1 MSAAGLCIHQQ
12 CHPVPFSVVY
22 HTWAG
27 SLDSHTGAWEA
38 WLRLDFHQT
47 SPKCWADRWNQNNY
61 RSLCTNPTSS
71 MHSPGMFLNVGMIFG
86 FFKPETM
93 CQMREVKGFNDD
105 LSNILNSVDDCTP
118 LNENSECLAT
128 LTRSGTGDGSN
139 CLARF
144 GKIQH
149 HYARHSKIAD
159 VCKCTKQHGNNL
171 FGDTLSA

>member
-47 SPKCWADRWNQNNY
+47 SPKCWPDRWNKNN
-61 RSLCTNPTSS
+61 R
-71 MHSPGMFLNVGMIFG
+71 FLNVGMIFG

-93 CQMREVKGFNDD
+93 CQMLEVKGFNDD
-105 LSNILNSVDDCTP
+105 LSNVLNSVYIDDCTP

-139 CLARF
+139 CPARF
-144 GKIQH
+144 GRFNIIMQGTQNSRCMQMYKTTCEQLIWGH
-149 HYARHSKIAD
+149 IVSLTSLVD
-159 VCKCTKQHGNNL
+159 PCGCSGC
-171 FGDTLSA
+171 